1 MEEENKNV
9 DEEEKEKKSL
19 GTWIKN
25 HIAIVVIALVILIA
39 AIVAVVLFLDISNT
53 EKEKDK
59 ELKPEDAVEIFLERM
74 SSGDSSK
81 VIDSMDLK
89 ASLAWSNCNGVPENF
104 KEEYDTIDEEY
115 KNIEEQFSYAEQSM
129 QYALNTMSEEYEK
142 FNLKISEVN
151 SVEELA
157 NNLYEVDAKIELTA
171 TDTEGEEYSN
181 DNNATFIVY
190 KDKVID
196 MWEN

>member
-19 GTWIKN
+19 GTWIKK
-25 HIAIVVIALVILIA
+25 HIVIVVIALVILIA
-39 AIVAVVLFLDISNT
+39 AIGAVVLFLDISNT

-59 ELKPEDAVEIFLERM
+59 ELKPEDAVEIFLEKM

-104 KEEYDTIDEEY
+104 KEEFI
-115 KNIEEQFSYAEQSM
+115 
-129 QYALNTMSEEYEK
+129 EK
-142 FNLKISEVN
+142 FC
-151 SVEELA
+151 
-157 NNLYEVDAKIELTA
+157 
-171 TDTEGEEYSN
+171 
-181 DNNATFIVY
+181 
-190 KDKVID
+190 
-196 MWEN
+196 